1 MVKRACFV
9 YSGLFFRLCFVSHLS
24 QTHFPFQSGGA
35 AHPLIPAA
43 IWVRAGGRGGE
54 GGDRLA
60 KEGIREEKDRPLL
73 LQTLVVG
80 GMSLQPRRVCASRPW
95 TEEEDLLRRT

>member
-54 GGDRLA
+54 GEDPGGGEGEPFTAAAANSRRWGNNELA
-60 KEGIREEKDRPLL
+60 AQTGLCLARPWAEEK
-73 LQTLVVG
+73 G
-80 GMSLQPRRVCASRPW
+80 
-95 TEEEDLLRRT
+95 LLRRT